1 MPLTEPS
8 LIATRCVSQRVTAG
22 AVPELWHSR
31 STVLPLLVSGPITL
45 SELYWLPVLV
55 EPSVR
60 ANLPATESLRKQLV
74 SWEAEGSL
82 VVVSPM
88 TRYEPADRSKVAIT
102 SVSASKMDGAT
113 EVDIALLGPVGPCGP
128 VAPAKAALL
137 QATVDYAIRGDIEP
151 LPMTQRDSV
160 KQMETAPD
168 AATMLRLH
176 AAHLRAINPR
186 SAGIAWTVEHAAAS
200 DPAVAKLWQRMNE
213 NRAFAVRHTTEQL
226 LRKPGRKQNLRRKHV
241 ETAFWVALDWGTY
254 RTLTSYGGV
263 DDDDYEA
270 WLLRYYRDAF
280 LP

>member
-1 MPLTEPS
+1 MSPPNKRKRGYNAPQREAQARHTRETIVRAAKELFELRGWAGTTVAA
-8 LIATRCVSQRVTAG
+8 IAGVAGVSQKTVE
-22 AVPELWHSR
+22 AVFG
-31 STVLPLLVSGPITL
+31 T
-45 SELYWLPVLV
+45 
-55 EPSVR
+55 
-60 ANLPATESLRKQLV
+60 
-74 SWEAEGSL
+74 
-82 VVVSPM
+82 
-88 TRYEPADRSKVAIT
+88 
-102 SVSASKMDGAT
+102 
-113 EVDIALLGPVGPCGP
+113 
-128 VAPAKAALL
+128 KAALL